1 MSALE
6 RLLGEFA
13 SLGAGTGAVRQA
25 AAQRLRRLGLPA
37 RNEDSWRY
45 ANLRALEQLPSFLPA
60 AAPGDSAAST
70 PAPGA
75 LALPPAL
82 PGYSRLVLI
91 DGRVQREHSA
101 AEVLARTER
110 PGSENDTAFEAVSD
124 QRLGLIATALATDPL
139 SFTIDAPL
147 ALEIISLSSLTA
159 PASYFN
165 LSLRVAPGVQCRLV
179 ERHLGGA
186 QQQGLV
192 GTRIDVALAEGAQL
206 QHQRLFAVSG
216 ATLLLDNLQANLA
229 ARATYELRQ
238 IAVGGASARSTA
250 EVRLAGAQATL
261 DWRALAAGTGP
272 QVNDLMLT
280 VLHDAPATRSLQ
292 LFRGLANERAH
303 VACNVDTRV
312 APQARDAV
320 VAQSLRGLLDGQ
332 GAEVDLR
339 PQLTINTDAVQAR
352 HGATTGKL
360 DDDLLFY
367 LLARGLQP
375 ADARALLKSA
385 FLGEVLKC
393 IEPEALRV
401 AAQQATALRL
411 GDLALSE
418 PWQ

>member
-1 MSALE
+1 
-6 RLLGEFA
+6 
-13 SLGAGTGAVRQA
+13 
-25 AAQRLRRLGLPA
+25 
-37 RNEDSWRY
+37 
-45 ANLRALEQLPSFLPA
+45 
-60 AAPGDSAAST
+60 
-70 PAPGA
+70 
-75 LALPPAL
+75 
-82 PGYSRLVLI
+82 
-91 DGRVQREHSA
+91 
-101 AEVLARTER
+101 
-110 PGSENDTAFEAVSD
+110 
-124 QRLGLIATALATDPL
+124 
-139 SFTIDAPL
+139 
-147 ALEIISLSSLTA
+147 
-159 PASYFN
+159 
-165 LSLRVAPGVQCRLV
+165 
-179 ERHLGGA
+179 
-186 QQQGLV
+186 
-192 GTRIDVALAEGAQL
+192 
-206 QHQRLFAVSG
+206 
-216 ATLLLDNLQANLA
+216 
-229 ARATYELRQ
+229 
-238 IAVGGASARSTA
+238 
-250 EVRLAGAQATL
+250 
-261 DWRALAAGTGP
+261 
-272 QVNDLMLT
+272 MLT
-280 VLHDAPATRSLQ
+280 VLHDAPATRSHQ

-375 ADARALLKSA
+375 AAARALLKSA